1 MRNAGLPGRGEAG
14 ILLFNLV
21 LLGTGLIGL
30 EHDGNAIK
38 LHALTAAKLSR
49 LAKLNL
55 SINAHNPLGNH
66 RLGMSTGIG
75 CSDRLEKRVKRY
87 ELALDLKFVIH
98 SFTFL
103 T

>member
-1 MRNAGLPGRGEAG
+1 MQNAGLPGRGEAG

-66 RLGMSTGIG
+66 RTGIG

-87 ELALDLKFVIH
+87 ELSLDLKFVIH